1 MKQKGFNLF
10 GVMPT
15 TEPEIQNWIENVA
28 PGISQPQKEEFAR
41 QWYAIE
47 EIRQTKKDQ
56 PKI

>member
-10 GVMPT
+10 VEIPT

-28 PGISQPQKEEFAR
+28 PGISQLQKEEFAR
-41 QWYAIE
+41 QWYVIE

-56 PKI
+56 F

>member
-15 TEPEIQNWIENVA
+15 TEPEIQNWIENVT

-47 EIRQTKKDQ
+47 KIRQTKKDQ
-56 PKI
+56 L

>member
-15 TEPEIQNWIENVA
+15 TEPEIQDWIKNVA

-41 QWYAIE
+41 QWYVIE
-47 EIRQTKKDQ
+47 EIRQTKKD
-56 PKI
+56 